1 MTGSSITG
9 SGAVMS
15 LLGMNRIIDIDP
27 VRRIARVEP
36 GVRIGDLNRELS
48 QHGLL
53 FAPDPTSEN
62 DATIGG
68 AIACN
73 ASGAR
78 TLRFADGPDE
88 VHRNAIAKWELGKYG
103 NYGKDAPAPVTRGG

>member
-1 MTGSSITG
+1 MR
-9 SGAVMS
+9 AMDRV
-15 LLGMNRIIDIDP
+15 IDLD
-27 VRRIARVEP
+27 VEKRVVRVEP
-36 GVRIGDLNRELS
+36 GITIGDLNRILAEQS
-48 QHGLL
+48 LL

-78 TLRFADGPDE
+78 SLYYGPTRSHVAGVRVVHADGADS
-88 VHRNAIAKWELGKYG
+88 
-103 NYGKDAPAPVTRGG
+103 